1 MKHFFLISVI
11 IISMSV
17 GFIIRDVIDGTNIFG
32 WVVMKEIELD
42 YDAYFER
49 NKKVEYNI
57 CLKK

>member
-32 WVVMKEIELD
+32 WVIMKEIELD
-42 YDAYFER
+42 AGDFKKWQKLKIDI
-49 NKKVEYNI
+49 NKD
-57 CLKK
+57 